1 VCLLEIAYQ
10 GHYAS
15 IYFLVAALHMHIV
28 KISLNIY
35 HIIHIISYLFQGVIR
50 IRRLS
55 YQRRPYRTSYNVGAS
70 SSLVL
75 SESLNCNLPL
85 PSSGEVLSLW
95 FVDDSSSLT
104 ILLLCFGVMSE
115 TSFPASV
122 VVLILVTSDR
132 NKCRNSSSEF
142 SLLNDVESSSLLD
155 DVSSLSLEDD
165 NDDDNEDKFSSVFIF
180 SLSLDT
186 GLPGTRKTSCFL
198 CLWGMSAVM
207 VQLFLGTLR
216 MLIFYLWQINHFS
229 SQNLITKKVNYF
241 LWCF

>member
-1 VCLLEIAYQ
+1 
-10 GHYAS
+10 
-15 IYFLVAALHMHIV
+15 
-28 KISLNIY
+28 
-35 HIIHIISYLFQGVIR
+35 
-50 IRRLS
+50 
-55 YQRRPYRTSYNVGAS
+55 
-70 SSLVL
+70 
-75 SESLNCNLPL
+75 
-85 PSSGEVLSLW
+85 
-95 FVDDSSSLT
+95 
-104 ILLLCFGVMSE
+104 MSE

-198 CLWGMSAVM
+198 SL
-207 VQLFLGTLR
+207 
-216 MLIFYLWQINHFS
+216 
-229 SQNLITKKVNYF
+229 
-241 LWCF
+241 